1 MPTIQKKHAYH
12 SNRVKLAVHFER
24 KQESVCP
31 LFTPKSTWAP
41 PEGALPHQVKDL
53 IQADIHHL
61 HNNLQ
66 IGWVKRNLESFE
78 VEALSLLR
86 KNKHIS

>member
-1 MPTIQKKHAYH
+1 MSRHILISMPTIQKKHAYH

-24 KQESVCP
+24 KQESV
-31 LFTPKSTWAP
+31 
-41 PEGALPHQVKDL
+41 
-53 IQADIHHL
+53 IHHL